1 MTSADNAQQPTGLA
15 LADADVPTLI
25 GIWLDALDAF
35 ANVAASLNEAQ
46 WNAASPCPGWSAG
59 DVVAHVLALESEL
72 HGEPVPEHEPPWD
85 ELPHITA
92 PLGRYMEVPVDWRR
106 TKERDIVVA
115 ELREIIEWRRQD
127 LASMPSDPDEVVTGP
142 AGWQWPREQL
152 IKTRILDTWVHEQ
165 DIRTAADLPGGL
177 DSPAAWVSAGRLAKA
192 LPRAWAK
199 GANAP
204 AGSTLQLSVTG
215 PGVHFDECV
224 VVGDDGRAS
233 TIDSAGIDDATV
245 TVRMTWP
252 TMVLLAAGRIGAIPA
267 AHNGGA
273 QLQGDLEL
281 ANRLLIGL
289 TSTP

>member
-1 MTSADNAQQPTGLA
+1 MTPPDNAQPATGLT

-25 GIWLDALDAF
+25 AIWLGALDSF
-35 ANVAASLNEAQ
+35 GDVAASLSEAQ
-46 WNAASPCPGWSAG
+46 WNADSPCPGWSAG

-85 ELPHITA
+85 ELPHITT

-127 LASMPSDPDEVVTGP
+127 LATMPSDPDELVTGP
-142 AGWQWPREQL
+142 AGWQSPRERF
-152 IKTRILDTWVHEQ
+152 IKTRILDTWIHEQ
-165 DIRTAADLPGGL
+165 DIRKAADLPGGL
-177 DSPAAWVSAGRLAKA
+177 NSPAAWVTGGQLAKA
-192 LPRAWAK
+192 LPRAWGK

-204 AGSTLQLSVTG
+204 AGATLHLSVTG
-215 PGVHFDECV
+215 PGVHFDERV
-224 VVGDDGRAS
+224 LMGDDGRAAAIEGAS
-233 TIDSAGIDDATV
+233 TGDATV

-252 TMVLLAAGRIGAIPA
+252 TLVLLAGGRIGAIA
-267 AHNGGA
+267 SAHNGGA
-273 QLQGDLEL
+273 QLNGDMEL
-281 ANRLLIGL
+281 ANRLLAGL